1 MKNYKMIITY
11 DGTRYYGWEHQPTT
25 DMTIQGK
32 LESVLSAM
40 TGTEVEVIGAGRTD
54 AGVHAKGMVA
64 NAHMETKMKEDEI
77 CDYMNRYLP
86 EDICVQEVRVA
97 SDRFHSRQ
105 SHRGIHPSRYLHPL
119 PLHPIRGTRQWCTQS
134 TYWPA

>member
-40 TGTEVEVIGAGRTD
+40 TGTDVEVIGAGRTD
-54 AGVHAKGMVA
+54 EG
-64 NAHMETKMKEDEI
+64 
-77 CDYMNRYLP
+77 R
-86 EDICVQEVRVA
+86 
-97 SDRFHSRQ
+97 
-105 SHRGIHPSRYLHPL
+105 
-119 PLHPIRGTRQWCTQS
+119 
-134 TYWPA
+134 

>member
-40 TGTEVEVIGAGRTD
+40 TGTEVEVIGSDLLPCIYR
-54 AGVHAKGMVA
+54 K
-64 NAHMETKMKEDEI
+64 
-77 CDYMNRYLP
+77 CDKH
-86 EDICVQEVRVA
+86 
-97 SDRFHSRQ
+97 F
-105 SHRGIHPSRYLHPL
+105 
-119 PLHPIRGTRQWCTQS
+119 
-134 TYWPA
+134 

>member
-86 EDICVQEVRVA
+86 EDRHNPIHSYTYITVSEHCVNISYHQYR
-97 SDRFHSRQ
+97 
-105 SHRGIHPSRYLHPL
+105 
-119 PLHPIRGTRQWCTQS
+119 
-134 TYWPA
+134 

>member
-64 NAHMETKMKEDEI
+64 NAHMETKMKEDDI

-86 EDICVQEVRVA
+86 EDICVQRSVLHLTDSTAVTMR
-97 SDRFHSRQ
+97 
-105 SHRGIHPSRYLHPL
+105 RGKLTAIHVMLGIRSLYLTENMS
-119 PLHPIRGTRQWCTQS
+119 I
-134 TYWPA
+134 

>member
-40 TGTEVEVIGAGRTD
+40 TGTEVEVIGRSEERRVG
-54 AGVHAKGMVA
+54 
-64 NAHMETKMKEDEI
+64 KE
-77 CDYMNRYLP
+77 CR
-86 EDICVQEVRVA
+86 
-97 SDRFHSRQ
+97 SRW
-105 SHRGIHPSRYLHPL
+105 SPYH
-119 PLHPIRGTRQWCTQS
+119 
-134 TYWPA
+134 